1 MIFRACGR
9 RCSTQPARSGSA
21 AASMPLLCPRFSTLD
36 PQSSILDPAQSI
48 LTWLSRMILS
58 QRFDSDRMKASK
70 SAGEPLTL
78 IGV

>member
-9 RCSTQPARSGSA
+9 RCRARPTHNDIAVSA
-21 AASMPLLCPRFSTLD
+21 MLFLD

>member
-1 MIFRACGR
+1 VRAAGVAEPGQPITTSR
-9 RCSTQPARSGSA
+9 YPRC
-21 AASMPLLCPRFSTLD
+21 FSSILD